1 MWEALAREWN
11 KLESLGRG
19 ISAER
24 QENLVPGR
32 LVLNVIT
39 GKDDAVQSAR
49 QLGADKRISM
59 WQPNS
64 QVGLVVLQAP
74 DVRKI
79 KHHVPLVPSKHAE
92 EFEGAM
98 SFEAMGFHFIE
109 ALNAQFDA
117 EQNGRPVAMSTG
129 HVANSLIVIF

>member
-11 KLESLGRG
+11 KLEPLGRG

-49 QLGADKRISM
+49 QLGAD
-59 WQPNS
+59 
-64 QVGLVVLQAP
+64 
-74 DVRKI
+74 KI